1 MKNEYK
7 SLKKEIDCL
16 NNIQKKEQEYYKE
29 KLKGFHDNL
38 LFTINTQGWLIRPGI
53 TTTITITGE

>member
-1 MKNEYK
+1 MNINK

-38 LFTINTQGWLIRPGI
+38 LFTINT
-53 TTTITITGE
+53 